1 MAKQGPRKRRLPEC
15 HCGVDLEMALR
26 QSPPG
31 CNAALLSWLRRWCR
45 RPERVFWLVEGDGQ
59 CRRLP

>member
-1 MAKQGPRKRRLPEC
+1 MGNQGPPKRRLPEC
-15 HCGVDLEMALR
+15 GWGVDLETALR

-31 CNAALLSWLRRWCR
+31 CNAELLSWLRRWRR